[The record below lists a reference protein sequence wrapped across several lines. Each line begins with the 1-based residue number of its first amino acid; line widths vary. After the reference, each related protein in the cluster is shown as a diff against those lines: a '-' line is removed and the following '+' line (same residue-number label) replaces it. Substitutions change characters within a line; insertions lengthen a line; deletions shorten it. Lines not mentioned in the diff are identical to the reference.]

1 MMTDGNWTSRG
12 DYFVIYK
19 NIESLCCIP
28 ETIIIL
34 QVNYTLIKKKTRK
47 STVIIFFLALQQ
59 LKDIKDMLS
68 VI

>member
-1 MMTDGNWTSRG
+1 MTDGNWTSRG

-47 STVIIFFLALQQ
+47 STVIIFFLALQ
-59 LKDIKDMLS
+59 
-68 VI
+68 